1 MRFLANLDDSIS
13 PSVYVIYSSIQASAS
28 CVALFNSHIP
38 IGSAYSAVTRA
49 YEPNAL
55 TSAICEAENM
65 GAGIEYCI
73 SPVADQNN
81 PAYCFQGI
89 DNGWRQID
97 FSELYDPPPASD
109 LLTRYQSCFPG
120 HSISADFASMMFV
133 KPQLAFPP
141 DVTDIDP
148 VWATWGGSTCT
159 PVNLGVYD
167 PPRVLQKATAL
178 APVATPA
185 ADPQAAKAP
194 PSPAA
199 TLKSPVVAPTKAAT
213 NADPNNGEKAN
224 DPGSGSS
231 NAGTATPTT
240 AKSDPVPAIVDPVN
254 PSVVAQNEGSP
265 ATGNNNPGSNPDP
278 LAVVVD
284 PVNGSVSEQNEN
296 SPTTGNSDSANAGS
310 NSDPSSGDSG
320 IGNTDPSTA
329 PITLLPQQPADT
341 AKENGGTSGGTKITT
356 GDTSDGT
363 NSGANGDTN
372 NDSSKGGNSGD
383 TNGGTSGGTDEES
396 NGGANDGTSGANPA
410 PIASVNSQPITK
422 DTSGNILLPG
432 STIAPGSTAIFS
444 GHTIANAPSAVI
456 MDGSTYAP
464 SLAVPSA
471 SPLVVNNQLLQ
482 MTNGELKIGSQNV
495 VPGTST
501 TINNH
506 VIDYPN
512 PSQVIED
519 GVTHNIVPVSSS
531 NPLVLSGQTLL
542 RAANGGLLTAGTTI
556 APDSTAAIG
565 GHVYSLAG
573 TSSVIMDGDT
583 YALPA
588 ATNAYQVQATP
599 SSTPPT
605 VPSGPLTLSNG
616 LVLTAQPPTSSNTP
630 QNFVL
635 PNGASLSAGGSA
647 ALYSGTT
654 YSALP
659 SNAGI
664 LAAGPS
670 GTSTLAL
677 LPTTPPPAPQS
688 IYTAAGATFTPQPS
702 GFSIAGTSLA
712 PGGPAL
718 TTAGTVISLGTSG
731 AFVLGSSTTVLP
743 PQSVFMAAGAVFT
756 AEASGF
762 QFAGTSF
769 TPGGSAVTTDGT
781 VVSLGMSS
789 ILEVGSSTFRLG
801 PQSVFTVDGQ
811 TFTAEPSGFAIGGTS
826 VLPGASGVDEGG
838 EMVELGTGGVL
849 RIGSATV
856 TLASASGTGLGGA
869 IVSGLDGGS
878 GGVFEGKGGRRGGW
892 GAGVGVVVG
901 VGVAVAVAAFVL

>member
-1 MRFLANLDDSIS
+1 M
-13 PSVYVIYSSIQASAS
+13 
-28 CVALFNSHIP
+28 ALFNSHIP
-38 IGSAYSAVTRA
+38 IGSSYTTVTRA

-148 VWATWGGSTCT
+148 VWATWGGSTCK

-178 APVATPA
+178 APVETPA

-199 TLKSPVVAPTKAAT
+199 TLKAPVVAPTKAAT

-231 NAGTATPTT
+231 NAGTTTPTT
-240 AKSDPVPAIVDPVN
+240 AESDPVPAIVDPVN

-265 ATGNNNPGSNPDP
+265 ATGNNNPGSNLDP

-310 NSDPSSGDSG
+310 KSDPSSGDSE

-329 PITLLPQQPADT
+329 PITLSPQQPADT
-341 AKENGGTSGGTKITT
+341 AKENGGTSGNTKITT

-372 NDSSKGGNSGD
+372 NDSSKGGSSGD
-383 TNGGTSGGTDEES
+383 TNGDTSGGTDEES

-422 DTSGNILLPG
+422 DTSGNILLSG
-432 STIAPGSTAIFS
+432 SIIAPGSTAIFS

-471 SPLVVNNQLLQ
+471 SPLVVDNQLLQ
-482 MTNGELKIGSQNV
+482 MTNGQLKIGSQNV

-519 GVTHNIVPVSSS
+519 GVTHNLVPVSSS

-542 RAANGGLLTAGTTI
+542 RAANGGLQSAGTTI
-556 APDSTAAIG
+556 APGSTAAIA

-573 TSSVIMDGDT
+573 TSSIIMDGTT

-588 ATNAYQVQATP
+588 ATNAYQVQAAP
-599 SSTPPT
+599 SSSSTNPPSV
-605 VPSGPLTLSNG
+605 VPPGPLTLSNG
-616 LVLTAQPPTSSNTP
+616 LVLTAHPPTSSNTP
-630 QNFVL
+630 QIFVL

-670 GTSTLAL
+670 GTSTIPL
-677 LPTTPPPAPQS
+677 LPTTTPPPPAPQS
-688 IYTAAGATFTPQPS
+688 IFT
-702 GFSIAGTSLA
+702 
-712 PGGPAL
+712 
-718 TTAGTVISLGTSG
+718 
-731 AFVLGSSTTVLP
+731 
-743 PQSVFMAAGAVFT
+743 AAGAVFT
-756 AEASGF
+756 AQASGF
-762 QFAGTSF
+762 QFAGTSL
-769 TPGGSAVTTDGT
+769 TPGGSALTTDGT
-781 VVSLGMSS
+781 VVSLGMNSV
-789 ILEVGSSTFRLG
+789 LDVGGTTFRLG
-801 PQSVFTVDGQ
+801 PQSVFTVDGKA
-811 TFTAEPSGFAIGGTS
+811 FTAERSGFAIAGTS
-826 VLPGASGVDEGG
+826 VLPGGSGVVEGG
-838 EMVELGTGGVL
+838 ERVVLGTGGVL

-856 TLASASGTGLGGA
+856 TLASASASGTGLGGA
-869 IVSGLDGGS
+869 IVSGLG
-878 GGVFEGKGGRRGGW
+878 GGVFEGKGGRSGGW
-892 GAGVGVVVG
+892 GAGLGVVVG
-901 VGVAVAVAAFVL
+901 VGVGVAAFVL